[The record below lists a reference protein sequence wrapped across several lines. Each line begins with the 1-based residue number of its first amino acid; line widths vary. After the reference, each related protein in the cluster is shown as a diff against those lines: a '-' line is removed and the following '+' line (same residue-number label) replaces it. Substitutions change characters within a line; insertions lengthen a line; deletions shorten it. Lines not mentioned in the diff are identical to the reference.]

1 MFKIRLMQHTDLPAV
16 VRLQDS
22 CYTDALFEP
31 AEVVHQR
38 LMLYPQSCWVACY
51 QEKLWGYLFSYPS
64 VAAQV
69 NPLGAEF
76 GRYEQANCLY
86 LHDMAVS
93 MDARGQGV
101 ASALLQAARQYA
113 QTLGLT
119 QLALVAVQN
128 SASFW
133 QQHGFVQ
140 QQDLSDNALSAL
152 QTYGEAAVY
161 MCSACTQALCIND

>member
-22 CYTDALFEP
+22 CYADAFFEP
-31 AEVVHQR
+31 ADVVYQR

-51 QEKLWGYLFSYPS
+51 REKLWGYLFSYPS
-64 VAAQV
+64 LSGQI

-76 GRYEQANCLY
+76 GRYEQADCLY

-101 ASALLQAARQYA
+101 ATALLQTAQAYAA
-113 QTLGLT
+113 TLGLQ
-119 QLALVAVQN
+119 QLGLVAVQN
-128 SASFW
+128 STSFW
-133 QQHGFVQ
+133 QQHGFVVQ
-140 QQDLSDNALSAL
+140 TGLSDSASTALSSYGADARYLLAAL
-152 QTYGEAAVY
+152 EGCAQ
-161 MCSACTQALCIND
+161 Q